1 VSATLR
7 RVLVLTLG
15 FLLAVVL
22 AGIFPAAV
30 RGAAWLSVAWPHR
43 VAFALLLF
51 VPVVLWRG
59 SFGADAAAPKMHL
72 STLAPL
78 LLGPRGFRATLR
90 DVPIMLRAAAI
101 VFGIGALAQPQNPL
115 TSDLG
120 ESEGIDIVIALD
132 LSSSMEAVFDDPAHP
147 GAGDPSR
154 PRPTRLDTAK
164 EVILDFIA
172 RRKGDR
178 IGVVVFGRSAYIL
191 SPPTLDRTVLS
202 NMVGKMELNLVN
214 GNGTAIGDA
223 VGTSVARLRL
233 STAKSKVIILLTDG
247 ESNAGT
253 ISPEYAI
260 HLAKT
265 KDVRVHTI
273 QIGNGDDVDVQ
284 RGVSLN
290 GEPNYVR
297 ARYPVNPE
305 LLKRMARETGG
316 EAYIATDK
324 RGLEGSMH
332 QILDK
337 LDKSTFEATR
347 APVEELFP
355 FLLGPM
361 LALLF
366 AEAFARRTLLR
377 RFP

>member
-1 VSATLR
+1 MTPTLR
-7 RVLVLTLG
+7 RALVLVGGFFVAVALG
-15 FLLAVVL
+15 A
-22 AGIFPAAV
+22 AFPAAM
-30 RGAAWLSVAWPHR
+30 RGTAWLSVAWPHR
-43 VAFALLLF
+43 AAFALLAL
-51 VPVVLWRG
+51 VPLVLWRG
-59 SFGADAAAPKMHL
+59 SFGADADAPKVHL

-78 LLGPRGFRATLR
+78 LVGPRGVRAALR

-101 VFGIGALAQPQNPL
+101 VLGVAALAQPQNPL
-115 TSDLG
+115 TADLG

-147 GAGDPSR
+147 GPRDASR

-233 STAKSKVIILLTDG
+233 STAKSKVVILLTDG

-253 ISPEYAI
+253 ISPEYSI

-265 KDVRVHTI
+265 KDVHVHTI

-284 RGVSLN
+284 RGVNLN

-366 AEAFARRTLLR
+366 AEALVRRTVLR